1 MPSTTS
7 FRTRLL
13 SVLFWSIIAAA
24 FIGPGT
30 VTTASKAGASLG
42 MGLLWALLFSIVATI
57 FLQEAA
63 ARITIASGKNLGE
76 ILAAKYGSVGKS
88 GLKWVLFFAV
98 AFGCA
103 AYQAGNMLGALG
115 GIGLFASVSL
125 KLMTVVLA
133 VICGV
138 FLWSGNYKRIASLLG
153 LVVALMGIAFILAAM
168 RSSLSPGDWDGAFV
182 PSVTNA
188 NALLIIGLIGTT
200 IVPYNLFLG
209 SGISKGQAM
218 SDMRWGLAL
227 AVIIGGIIS
236 IAIMVV
242 GTQVDGEFSF
252 GAIAAAMSDKMG
264 SQGAIVFGIGL
275 FAAGMSSSITSPL
288 AAAVTAQSLFD
299 WAPTSRNFRLVW
311 LTILGVGLLFGLLDV
326 KPIPAIIMA
335 QAINGALLPIIAI
348 FLLLTVNDR
357 KLLPAEYVNTAG
369 LNIITLLIV
378 GVTCFLGLHNVWK
391 ALEKIFAGLGD
402 FGSMSFWVNGGLSL
416 LIMIWLGLQIFGPQE
431 IAEEK

>member
-1 MPSTTS
+1 MPSTTT

-30 VTTASKAGASLG
+30 VTTASKAGASFG
-42 MGLLWALLFSIVATI
+42 MGLLWALLFSTIATI

-76 ILAAKYGSVGKS
+76 ILAAKYGVGGKTK
-88 GLKWVLFFAV
+88 LKWILFFAV

-103 AYQAGNMLGALG
+103 AYQAGNMLGSLG
-115 GIGLFASVSL
+115 GIGLFATVSL
-125 KLMTVVLA
+125 KFMTVILA
-133 VICGV
+133 FICGA
-138 FLWSGNYKRIASLLG
+138 FLWSGNYKRIANLLG
-153 LVVALMGIAFILAAM
+153 LVVALMGLAFIVAAL
-168 RSSLSPGDWDGAFV
+168 RSPLEPNSWEGAFN
-182 PSVTNA
+182 PTINNG

-227 AVIIGGIIS
+227 AVLIGGIIS
-236 IAIMVV
+236 VAIMVV
-242 GTQVDGEFSF
+242 GTQVEGAFSF
-252 GAIAAAMSDKMG
+252 GAIATAMSNKMG
-264 SQGAIVFGIGL
+264 PQGAVIFGIGL

-299 WAPTSRNFRLVW
+299 WAPTSRNFRMVW
-311 LTILGVGLLFGLLDV
+311 LAILGVGLLFGLLDV

-335 QAINGALLPIIAI
+335 QAINGVLLPVIAI
-348 FLLLTVNDR
+348 FLLLTVND
-357 KLLPAEYVNTAG
+357 KQLLPVTYLNTPT
-369 LNIITLLIV
+369 LNLITLFIV

-391 ALEKIFAGLGD
+391 AMEKIFAGMQSLGNL
-402 FGSMSFWVNGGLSL
+402 SFWVNGVLSVWIIL
-416 LIMIWLGLQIFGPQE
+416 WLGLRIFSRGK
-431 IAEEK
+431 AEQ

>member
-1 MPSTTS
+1 MPSTST

-57 FLQEAA
+57 VLQEAA

-76 ILAAKYGSVGKS
+76 ILAIKYGAEGRSRIK
-88 GLKWVLFFAV
+88 VLLFLAV

-115 GIGLFASVSL
+115 GIALFANWPQSV
-125 KLMTVVLA
+125 MTVLLA
-133 VICGV
+133 VICAA
-138 FLWSGNYKRIASLLG
+138 FLWSGNYKRIANLLG
-153 LVVALMGIAFILAAM
+153 LVVALMGMAFIFAAF
-168 RSSLSPGDWDGAFV
+168 RSELPAGAWDKAFV
-182 PSVTNA
+182 PEVTNA

-209 SGISKGQAM
+209 SGISKGQTM
-218 SDMRWGLAL
+218 TDMRWGLAL
-227 AVIIGGIIS
+227 AVIIGGLIS

-242 GTQVDGEFSF
+242 GTQVEGAFSF
-252 GAIAAAMSDKMG
+252 PAIAAAMTDKMG
-264 SQGAIVFGIGL
+264 AQGSVIFGIGL

-299 WAPTSRNFRLVW
+299 WSPTSRNFRLVW
-311 LTILGVGLLFGLLDV
+311 LSVLGVGLLFGLLEV

-348 FLLLTVNDR
+348 FLLLTANDQQ
-357 KLLPAEYVNTAG
+357 LLGTPFANGIG

-378 GVTCFLGLHNVWK
+378 GITCFLGLHNVWK
-391 ALEKIFAGLGD
+391 ALEKIFAGMSDLGNL
-402 FGSMSFWVNGGLSL
+402 GFWLNGGLSIFIL
-416 LIMIWLGLQIFGPQE
+416 LGVAARIFSRKE
-431 IAEEK
+431 

>member
-1 MPSTTS
+1 MPSTTT
-7 FRTRLL
+7 FRSRLL

-30 VTTASKAGASLG
+30 VTTASKAGASFG
-42 MGLLWALLFSIVATI
+42 MGLLWALLFSTVATI

-76 ILAAKYGSVGKS
+76 ILAAKYGSAGKTR
-88 GLKWVLFFAV
+88 LKWILFLAV

-103 AYQAGNMLGALG
+103 SYQAGNMLGALG

-133 VICGV
+133 LICGV
-138 FLWSGNYKRIASLLG
+138 FLWSGNYQRIANLLG
-153 LVVALMGIAFILAAM
+153 LVVALMGIAFIMAAL
-168 RSSLSPGDWDGAFV
+168 RSSLGPASWEGAFT
-182 PSVTNA
+182 PTISNG

-227 AVIIGGIIS
+227 AVLIGGIIS

-242 GTQVDGEFSF
+242 GTQVEGAFSF
-252 GAIAAAMSDKMG
+252 EAIATAMSDKMG
-264 SQGAIVFGIGL
+264 PQGAVVFGIGL

-299 WAPTSRNFRLVW
+299 WSPTSRNFRIVW
-311 LTILGVGLLFGLLDV
+311 LAVLGVGLLFGLLDV

-335 QAINGALLPIIAI
+335 QAINGVLLPIIAI
-348 FLLLTVNDR
+348 FLLLTVND
-357 KLLPAEYVNTAG
+357 KQLLPAEYVNSPT
-369 LNIITLLIV
+369 LNLITLCIV

-391 ALEKIFAGLGD
+391 ALEKIFSGMEGLGN
-402 FGSMSFWVNGGLSL
+402 MSFWVNGGLSL
-416 LIMIWLGLQIFGPQE
+416 LILLWLGLKIFSNSKE
-431 IAEEK
+431 TN

>member
-1 MPSTTS
+1 MPSTST

-57 FLQEAA
+57 VLQEAA

-76 ILAAKYGSVGKS
+76 ILAIKYGAEGRSRIK
-88 GLKWVLFFAV
+88 VLLFLAV

-115 GIGLFASVSL
+115 GIALFANWPQSV
-125 KLMTVVLA
+125 MTIILA
-133 VICGV
+133 LICAA
-138 FLWSGNYKRIASLLG
+138 FLWSGNYKRIANLLG
-153 LVVALMGIAFILAAM
+153 LVVALMGIAFIFAAF
-168 RSSLSPGDWDGAFV
+168 RSELPAGAWDKAFV
-182 PSVTNA
+182 PEVTNA

-209 SGISKGQAM
+209 SGISKGQTM
-218 SDMRWGLAL
+218 TDMRWGLAL
-227 AVIIGGIIS
+227 AVIIGGLIS

-242 GTQVDGEFSF
+242 GTQVEGTFSF
-252 GAIAAAMSDKMG
+252 PAIAAAMTEKMG
-264 SQGAIVFGIGL
+264 PQGSVIFGIGL

-299 WAPTSRNFRLVW
+299 WSPTSRNFRLVW
-311 LTILGVGLLFGLLDV
+311 LSVLGVGLLFGLLEV

-335 QAINGALLPIIAI
+335 QAINGALLPVIAI
-348 FLLLTVNDR
+348 FLLLTAND
-357 KLLPAEYVNTAG
+357 KQLLSAQFANGLG

-378 GVTCFLGLHNVWK
+378 GITCFLGLHNVWK
-391 ALEKIFAGLGD
+391 ALEKVFAGMGDLG
-402 FGSMSFWVNGGLSL
+402 SLSFWVNGGLSILIL
-416 LIMIWLGLQIFGPQE
+416 LAVATRIFSRRE
-431 IAEEK
+431 SNS

>member
-76 ILAAKYGSVGKS
+76 ILAAKYGAVGKS

-125 KLMTVVLA
+125 QLMTVVLA
-133 VICGV
+133 VICGA
-138 FLWSGNYKRIASLLG
+138 FLWSGNYKRIANLLG
-153 LVVALMGIAFILAAM
+153 FVVALMGSAFIITAL
-168 RSSLSPGDWDGAFV
+168 RSSLSPADWEGAFV

-218 SDMRWGLAL
+218 NDMRWGLAL

-252 GAIAAAMSDKMG
+252 AAIASAMSDKMG
-264 SQGAIVFGIGL
+264 PQGAIVFGIGL
-275 FAAGMSSSITSPL
+275 FAAGVSSSITSPL
-288 AAAVTAQSLFD
+288 AAAVTAKSLFD
-299 WAPTSRNFRLVW
+299 WPPTSQKFRLVW

-357 KLLPAEYVNTAG
+357 DLLPTEYVNTLTA
-369 LNIITLLIV
+369 NIITLLIV
-378 GVTCFLGLHNVWK
+378 GVTCFLGLHNVWQ
-391 ALEKIFAGLGD
+391 ALEKVIPALQNLGVT
-402 FGSMSFWVNGGLSL
+402 SFWVNGSLSV
-416 LIMIWLGLQIFGPQE
+416 LIMLWLGFQVFGRK
-431 IAEEK
+431 EKVG

>member
-1 MPSTTS
+1 MPSTST

-57 FLQEAA
+57 VLQEAA

-76 ILAAKYGSVGKS
+76 ILAIKYGAAGRSRIK
-88 GLKWVLFFAV
+88 VLLFLAV

-115 GIGLFASVSL
+115 GIALFANWPQSV
-125 KLMTVVLA
+125 MTIILA
-133 VICGV
+133 VICTA
-138 FLWSGNYKRIASLLG
+138 FLWSGNYKRIANLLG
-153 LVVALMGIAFILAAM
+153 LVVALMGMAFIFAAF
-168 RSSLSPGDWDGAFV
+168 RSDLPAGAWDKAIV
-182 PSVTNA
+182 PEVTNA

-209 SGISKGQAM
+209 SGISKGQTM
-218 SDMRWGLAL
+218 TDMRWGLAL
-227 AVIIGGIIS
+227 AVIIGGLIS

-242 GTQVDGEFSF
+242 GTQVQGTFSF
-252 GAIAAAMSDKMG
+252 PAIAVAMTEKMG
-264 SQGAIVFGIGL
+264 PQGSVILGIGL
-275 FAAGMSSSITSPL
+275 FAAGVSSSITSPL

-299 WAPTSRNFRLVW
+299 WSPTSRNFRLVW
-311 LTILGVGLLFGLLDV
+311 LSVLGVGLLFGLLEV

-348 FLLLTVNDR
+348 FLLLTAND
-357 KLLPAEYVNTAG
+357 KQLLSAQFANGLG

-378 GVTCFLGLHNVWK
+378 GITCFLGLHNVWK
-391 ALEKIFAGLGD
+391 ALEKVFAGMSDLGNL
-402 FGSMSFWVNGGLSL
+402 GFWFNGGLSVLIL
-416 LIMIWLGLQIFGPQE
+416 LSVATRIFSRQ
-431 IAEEK
+431 K

>member
-1 MPSTTS
+1 MSSTTT

-30 VTTASKAGASLG
+30 VTTASKAGASFG
-42 MGLLWALLFSIVATI
+42 MGLLWALLFSTIATI

-76 ILAAKYGSVGKS
+76 ILAAKYGSGGKTR
-88 GLKWVLFFAV
+88 LKWILFFAV

-115 GIGLFASVSL
+115 GIGLFATVSL
-125 KLMTVVLA
+125 KVMTVVLA
-133 VICGV
+133 LVCGV
-138 FLWSGNYKRIASLLG
+138 FLWSGNYKRIANLLG
-153 LVVALMGIAFILAAM
+153 LVVALMGVAFIMAAL
-168 RSSLSPGDWDGAFV
+168 RSSLGPESWEGAFT
-182 PSVTNA
+182 PSISNG

-218 SDMRWGLAL
+218 TDMRWGLAL
-227 AVIIGGIIS
+227 AVLIGGIIS

-242 GTQVDGEFSF
+242 GTQVEGAFSF
-252 GAIAAAMSDKMG
+252 EAIAKAMSDKMG
-264 SQGAIVFGIGL
+264 PQGAVVFGIGL

-299 WAPTSRNFRLVW
+299 WAPTSRNFRMVW

-357 KLLPAEYVNTAG
+357 ELLPAEYVNTTT
-369 LNIITLLIV
+369 LNLITLFIV

-391 ALEKIFAGLGD
+391 ALEKVFSGLQDLGNT
-402 FGSMSFWVNGGLSL
+402 SFWINGGFSVLIL
-416 LIMIWLGLQIFGPQE
+416 LWLGTRIFSRSTN
-431 IAEEK
+431 